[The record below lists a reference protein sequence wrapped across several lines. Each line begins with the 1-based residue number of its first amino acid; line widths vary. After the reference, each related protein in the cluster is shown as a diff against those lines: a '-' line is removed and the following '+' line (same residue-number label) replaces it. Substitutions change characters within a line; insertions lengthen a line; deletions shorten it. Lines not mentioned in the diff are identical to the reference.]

1 MHGTAFDLIF
11 FGLLAII
18 PALIVAVIAMLRIE
32 SIKIV
37 NVTMTHEVDTAKADV
52 QALRAIVTELGAQQ
66 QKDFKRVADLD
77 ADIHNTRCKTINLEE
92 SLQSLSNKLNSR
104 ERVERRNIRKEEE
117 EEEERR
123 FLQRDEKPENS
134 IPGTEQQILPLFGSH
149 PSNIKQLPVRKFG
162 TMP

>member
-1 MHGTAFDLIF
+1 MHISAYELVF
-11 FGLLAII
+11 FGLLAVI
-18 PALIVAVIAMLRIE
+18 PALVVSVVTMLRIE
-32 SIKIV
+32 TLRVS
-37 NVTMTHEVDTAKADV
+37 NVTMKHEVDTAKADV
-52 QALRAIVTELGAQQ
+52 QALRTTVTDLGAQQ
-66 QKDFKRVADLD
+66 QKDFKKVADLD

-117 EEEERR
+117 EEERR
-123 FLQRDEKPENS
+123 FLQRDEKPENP

-149 PSNIKQLPVRKFG
+149 PSNVKQLPIRKFG